1 MTTPARRNDHVH
13 AVAASFLGW
22 TLDAFD
28 FFIVTFV
35 LTDIAKEFGKTK
47 LEIAFS
53 LTLTLLFRPVGAII
67 FGLMADKYGRR
78 LPLMIDL
85 VFFSIIEVLSGFAPN
100 YTTFMILRALF
111 GIGMGGEWGVGA
123 SLAMEKAPRG
133 LRGLLSG
140 LLQEGYATGNLLAA
154 ACYLFVF
161 PHWGWRAMFFIGG
174 LPALLSLYVR
184 FGVRESE
191 VWEKTRHTE
200 WAHLGRAIF
209 SNWRIFVFLFAMLTA
224 MGFVSHGTQDL
235 FPTVL
240 KSGWGFSERH
250 VAYIVMVSNVGAIIG
265 GIVMGRY
272 SDRAGRRRS
281 MVTSLLLALVVIPLW
296 AYAPTVG
303 LLVAGAF
310 LIQFLV
316 QGAWGVIPAHIN
328 ELVPDSVR
336 GFLPG
341 FAYQCGMAV
350 AGLAPSIQEAL
361 AGRVGYPAA
370 MAGTCLI
377 AFSVSAVIVKS
388 GREQHAAEFGI
399 ARV

>member
-1 MTTPARRNDHVH
+1 
-13 AVAASFLGW
+13 
-22 TLDAFD
+22 
-28 FFIVTFV
+28 
-35 LTDIAKEFGKTK
+35 
-47 LEIAFS
+47 
-53 LTLTLLFRPVGAII
+53 
-67 FGLMADKYGRR
+67 
-78 LPLMIDL
+78 
-85 VFFSIIEVLSGFAPN
+85 
-100 YTTFMILRALF
+100 MILRALF

-133 LRGLLSG
+133 VRGLLSG

-154 ACYLFVF
+154 VCYLFVF

-174 LPALLSLYVR
+174 LPARLSLYVR
-184 FGVRESE
+184 YGVRESE

-209 SNWRIFVFLFAMLTA
+209 ANWPVFLYLFVMLTA

-240 KSGWGFSERH
+240 KSGWGFSERN

-281 MVTSLLLALVVIPLW
+281 MITSLLLALVVIPLW
-296 AYAPTVG
+296 AYAPTVA

-310 LIQFLV
+310 MIQFLV

-328 ELVPDSVR
+328 ELVPDS
-336 GFLPG
+336 
-341 FAYQCGMAV
+341 
-350 AGLAPSIQEAL
+350 
-361 AGRVGYPAA
+361 
-370 MAGTCLI
+370 
-377 AFSVSAVIVKS
+377 
-388 GREQHAAEFGI
+388 
-399 ARV
+399 